1 MYYWYDE
8 SRYYYV
14 KLIGFIWCWNIE
26 QVATKKPHVELELKM
41 WYADAKSFFVCEK
54 EMVARG
60 SADGLV
66 RIVGGASQIE
76 RPVVHGSRV

>member
-1 MYYWYDE
+1 
-8 SRYYYV
+8 
-14 KLIGFIWCWNIE
+14 
-26 QVATKKPHVELELKM
+26 M

-76 RPVVHGSRV
+76 RPVVDGSRTALSSRPVECFNRVLSSTNVLVL